1 MTQLSALNSI
11 HQKGKFGNYENKNEN
26 NLLKIS
32 EISNLI
38 IFQIVQFKH
47 SIIDSNNLIIDNLNL
62 PKPLKITSND
72 STRILWMGPN
82 NWLIVSSKLDLLDSE
97 SVKIDKMNFA
107 LTNLSNSK
115 AIIEIEGDLTNEV
128 LKKGCPLNIDAMK
141 KDDCSNSIFNSIS
154 VTLDIVSDNPKKTR
168 LICSRSYGESFYHSI
183 TDASLEY
190 GYIAI

>member
-1 MTQLSALNSI
+1 MTHLSVLNSI
-11 HQKGKFGNYENKNEN
+11 HQKGEFGNYENKDKN

-62 PKPLKITSND
+62 PKPLKVTSND
-72 STRILWMGPN
+72 ATRILWMGPN

>member
-47 SIIDSNNLIIDNLNL
+47 SIIDSNNLIIDGLNL
-62 PKPLKITSND
+62 PKPLKVTSND
-72 STRILWMGPN
+72 ATRILWMGPN

-115 AIIEIEGDLTNEV
+115 AIIEIEGNLANEV
-128 LKKGCPLNIDAMK
+128 LKKGCPLNVDAMK
-141 KDDCSNSIFNSIS
+141 KDDCSNSIYNSIS
-154 VTLDIVSDNPKKTR
+154 FTLDIVSDNPKKVR
-168 LICSRSYGESFYHSI
+168 LICLRSYGESFYHSI

>member
-62 PKPLKITSND
+62 PKPLKVTSND
-72 STRILWMGPN
+72 ATRILWMGPN

-115 AIIEIEGDLTNEV
+115 AIIEIEGNLANEV
-128 LKKGCPLNIDAMK
+128 LKKGCPLNVDAMK
-141 KDDCSNSIFNSIS
+141 KDDCSNSIYNSIS
-154 VTLDIVSDNPKKTR
+154 FTLDIVSDNPKKVR
-168 LICSRSYGESFYHSI
+168 LICLRSYGESFYHSI

>member
-26 NLLKIS
+26 DLLKIS

-47 SIIDSNNLIIDNLNL
+47 PIIDSNNLIIDNLNL
-62 PKPLKITSND
+62 PKPLKVTSND
-72 STRILWMGPN
+72 ATRILWMGPN

-141 KDDCSNSIFNSIS
+141 KNDCSNSIFNPIS

>member
-1 MTQLSALNSI
+1 MTQLSALKSI

-32 EISNLI
+32 EINNLI

-62 PKPLKITSND
+62 PKPLKVTSND
-72 STRILWMGPN
+72 ATRILWMGPN
-82 NWLIVSSKLDLLDSE
+82 NWLIVSTKLDFLDSE

>member
-1 MTQLSALNSI
+1 MTQLSVLNSI

-38 IFQIVQFKH
+38 IFQIVQFKN

-62 PKPLKITSND
+62 PKPLNVTSNGA
-72 STRILWMGPN
+72 TRILWMGPN

-154 VTLDIVSDNPKKTR
+154 FTLDIVSDNPKKVR
-168 LICSRSYGESFYHSI
+168 LICLRSYGESFYHSI

>member
-32 EISNLI
+32 EINNLI
-38 IFQIVQFKH
+38 IFQIVQFKN

-62 PKPLKITSND
+62 PKPLKVTSND
-72 STRILWMGPN
+72 ATRILWMGPN

>member
-38 IFQIVQFKH
+38 IFQIAQFKH
-47 SIIDSNNLIIDNLNL
+47 SIIDSNNLIIDGLNL
-62 PKPLKITSND
+62 PKPLKVTSND
-72 STRILWMGPN
+72 ATRILWMGPN

-128 LKKGCPLNIDAMK
+128 LKKGCPLNVDAMK
-141 KDDCSNSIFNSIS
+141 KDDCSNSIYNSIS
-154 VTLDIVSDNPKKTR
+154 FTLDFVSENPKKVR
-168 LICSRSYGESFYHSI
+168 LICLRSYGESFYHSI

>member
-26 NLLKIS
+26 DLLKIS

-62 PKPLKITSND
+62 PKPLKVTSND
-72 STRILWMGPN
+72 ATRILWMGPN
-82 NWLIVSSKLDLLDSE
+82 NWLIVSTKLDFLDSE

-154 VTLDIVSDNPKKTR
+154 VTLDIVSDNPKKAR

>member
-1 MTQLSALNSI
+1 MTQLSVLNSI
-11 HQKGKFGNYENKNEN
+11 HQKGKFGNHENINEN

-32 EISNLI
+32 EINNLI
-38 IFQIVQFKH
+38 IFQIVQFKN
-47 SIIDSNNLIIDNLNL
+47 SIIDSNNFIIDNLNL
-62 PKPLKITSND
+62 PKPLKVTSND
-72 STRILWMGPN
+72 ATRILWMGPN

>member
-47 SIIDSNNLIIDNLNL
+47 PIIDSNNLIIDSLNL
-62 PKPLKITSND
+62 PKPLKVTSND
-72 STRILWMGPN
+72 ATRILWMGPN

>member
-1 MTQLSALNSI
+1 MTQLSVLNSI
-11 HQKGKFGNYENKNEN
+11 HQKGKFGNHENINEN

-32 EISNLI
+32 EINNLI
-38 IFQIVQFKH
+38 IFQIVQFKN

-62 PKPLKITSND
+62 PKPLKVTSND
-72 STRILWMGPN
+72 ATRILWMGPN

-154 VTLDIVSDNPKKTR
+154 VTLDIVSDNPKK
-168 LICSRSYGESFYHSI
+168 S
-183 TDASLEY
+183 
-190 GYIAI
+190 

>member
-62 PKPLKITSND
+62 PKPLKVTSND
-72 STRILWMGPN
+72 TTRILWMGPN

-115 AIIEIEGDLTNEV
+115 AIIEIEGNLANEV
-128 LKKGCPLNIDAMK
+128 LKKGCPLNVDAMK
-141 KDDCSNSIFNSIS
+141 KDDCSNSIYNSIS
-154 VTLDIVSDNPKKTR
+154 FTLDIVSDNPKKVR
-168 LICSRSYGESFYHSI
+168 LICLRSYGESFYHSI

>member
-1 MTQLSALNSI
+1 MTQFSVLNSI
-11 HQKGKFGNYENKNEN
+11 HKKGKFGNHENKNEK

-32 EISNLI
+32 EINNLI

-62 PKPLKITSND
+62 PKPLKVTSND
-72 STRILWMGPN
+72 ATRILWMGPN

>member
-62 PKPLKITSND
+62 PKPLKVTSND
-72 STRILWMGPN
+72 ATRILWMGPN

>member
-62 PKPLKITSND
+62 PKPLQVTSND
-72 STRILWMGPN
+72 ATRILWMGPN

-115 AIIEIEGDLTNEV
+115 AIIEIEGDLTDEV

-154 VTLDIVSDNPKKTR
+154 VTLDVVSDNPKIVR
-168 LICSRSYGESFYHSI
+168 LICLRSYGESFYHSI

>member
-47 SIIDSNNLIIDNLNL
+47 SIIDSNNLIIDSLNL
-62 PKPLKITSND
+62 PKPLKVTSND
-72 STRILWMGPN
+72 ATRILWMGPN

>member
-62 PKPLKITSND
+62 PKPLKVTSND
-72 STRILWMGPN
+72 TTRILWMGPN

>member
-62 PKPLKITSND
+62 PKPLKVTSND
-72 STRILWMGPN
+72 ATRILWMGPN

-115 AIIEIEGDLTNEV
+115 AIIEIEGDLINEV

-141 KDDCSNSIFNSIS
+141 KDDCSNSIYNSIS
-154 VTLDIVSDNPKKTR
+154 FTLDFVSDNPKKVR
-168 LICSRSYGESFYHSI
+168 LICLRSYGESFYHSI

>member
-11 HQKGKFGNYENKNEN
+11 RQKGKFGNYENKNEN

-32 EISNLI
+32 ELSNLI
-38 IFQIVQFKH
+38 IFQIVHFKH
-47 SIIDSNNLIIDNLNL
+47 SKINSNNLILDNLNL
-62 PKPLKITSND
+62 PKPLKVTSND
-72 STRILWMGPN
+72 ATRILWMGPN
-82 NWLIVSSKLDLLDSE
+82 NWLIVSTKLDFLDSE

-141 KDDCSNSIFNSIS
+141 KDDCSNSIYNSIS
-154 VTLDIVSDNPKKTR
+154 VTLDVVSDNPKKVR
-168 LICSRSYGESFYHSI
+168 LICLRSYGESFYHSI

>member
-62 PKPLKITSND
+62 PKPLKVTSND
-72 STRILWMGPN
+72 ATRILWMGPN
-82 NWLIVSSKLDLLDSE
+82 NWLIVSTKLDFLDSE

-141 KDDCSNSIFNSIS
+141 KDDCSNSIYNSIS
-154 VTLDIVSDNPKKTR
+154 FTLDIVSDNPKKVR
-168 LICSRSYGESFYHSI
+168 LICLRSYGESFYHSI

>member
-1 MTQLSALNSI
+1 MTQLSVLNSI

-32 EISNLI
+32 EINNLI

-62 PKPLKITSND
+62 PKPLKVTSND
-72 STRILWMGPN
+72 ATRILWMGPN

-141 KDDCSNSIFNSIS
+141 KDDCSNSIYNSIS
-154 VTLDIVSDNPKKTR
+154 FTLDIVSDNPKKVR
-168 LICSRSYGESFYHSI
+168 LICLRSYGESFYHSI

>member
-1 MTQLSALNSI
+1 MTQLSVLNSI

-32 EISNLI
+32 EINNLI
-38 IFQIVQFKH
+38 IYQIVQFKH

-62 PKPLKITSND
+62 PKPLKVTSND
-72 STRILWMGPN
+72 TTRILWMGPN

-141 KDDCSNSIFNSIS
+141 KDDCSNSIYNSIS
-154 VTLDIVSDNPKKTR
+154 VTLDIVSDNPKKVR
-168 LICSRSYGESFYHSI
+168 LICLRSYGESFYHSI

>member
-1 MTQLSALNSI
+1 MTQLSVLNSI
-11 HQKGKFGNYENKNEN
+11 HQKGKFGNHENINEN

-32 EISNLI
+32 EINNLI
-38 IFQIVQFKH
+38 IFQIVQFKN

-62 PKPLKITSND
+62 PKPLKVTSND
-72 STRILWMGPN
+72 ATRILWMGPN

>member
-62 PKPLKITSND
+62 PKPLKVTSND
-72 STRILWMGPN
+72 ATRILWMGPN

-107 LTNLSNSK
+107 ITNLSNAK